1 MGAFGIFVAVL
12 TFIYIVYY
20 AIMIGMDVLG
30 DKEKKKDSVEV
41 IAVGDGPHEDYV
53 EQPTFVKEN
62 EDLPPSTGAGLT
74 AQTERKGPSVQEDGE
89 AMAAAILSEDDNKLY
104 AAAKEAEGEMTTVVA
119 ESDDELTEEEYDNAR
134 LAQVVAEGDEDV
146 ENMSI

>member
-20 AIMIGMDVLG
+20 AIVIGMDVLG
-30 DKEKKKDSVEV
+30 DKGKKKDSVEV

-62 EDLPPSTGAGLT
+62 EELPPSAGGEST
-74 AQTERKGPSVQEDGE
+74 AHGEGTPPSWQEDGK
-89 AMAAAILSEDDNKLY
+89 AMAAAILAEDDNKLY
-104 AAAKEAEGEMTTVVA
+104 AAAKAAEGEMTTVVA
-119 ESDDELTEEEYDNAR
+119 ESDDELTEEKYDNTR
-134 LAQVVAEGDEDV
+134 LAQMVAEGDEDV
-146 ENMSI
+146 EGMSI